1 MSIWN
6 QKSKILVTCPKGV
19 SPYLKEE
26 IEALDFPVLA
36 ELDTAIQTEGTL
48 QDTMIL
54 NLHLRTAQR
63 VLYQLEKLIV
73 NTPESLYRRINSIC
87 WENLLHDSG
96 KAAYVCVTSITD
108 NPLITDSRFVNVKV
122 KDAIVDRIRDKC
134 GRRPDSGPDKDKAV
148 VHVYWKNNQADVY
161 LDTSG
166 ERLSLRGYRKI
177 PLQAPMQETL
187 AAAAI
192 MATGWKGDRNFINP
206 MCGSGTLAIEAAY
219 IALNR
224 APGLMRNNY
233 GFMFIKEFPEEF
245 WQELRKKAKA
255 NARKILPAKIIATDI
270 DKMAIIAAKQN
281 AQTAGVDHLIE
292 FNTCPYEE
300 TPIPEDG
307 GIIIL
312 NPPYGERMDAI
323 NPARLGIPRLQP
335 GEECAVT
342 RGRSRYY
349 REPPA
354 PAGGGSTTKPYSTD
368 FRGSREAAVQGRKI
382 ILRKSADRQDKG
394 SHIKAS
400 DFQILEATYQG
411 IGDFFKKIGGGY
423 SGYIFTGN
431 LEMIKKVGLR
441 TKRRIIFYNG
451 EIECRLLEY
460 ELYSGSMKHG
470 QNGLNDALKS

>member
-19 SPYLKEE
+19 SPYLKKE
-26 IEALDFPVLA
+26 IELLNFPILT
-36 ELDTAIQTEGTL
+36 EMDTAIQTEGTL
-48 QDTMIL
+48 QETMIL

-63 VLYQLEKLIV
+63 VLYQLERLIV
-73 NTPESLYRRINSIC
+73 NTPENLYKKINSIE
-87 WENLLHDSG
+87 WETLLHHSG
-96 KAAYVCVTSITD
+96 RLAYVCVTSIAD

-122 KDAIVDRIRDKC
+122 KDAIVDRMRDKC

-166 ERLSLRGYRKI
+166 ERLSLRGYRKL
-177 PLQAPMQETL
+177 PLLAPMQEIL
-187 AAAAI
+187 AAAVI
-192 MATGWKGDRNFINP
+192 MATGWKGERNFINP
-206 MCGSGTLAIEAAY
+206 MCGSGTLAIEAAF

-245 WQELRKKAKA
+245 WKELRKKAKA

-270 DKMAIIAAKQN
+270 DKTAVIAAKQN

-292 FNTCPYEE
+292 FNTCPYEK
-300 TPIPEDG
+300 TPIPADG
-307 GIIIL
+307 GVIIL

-323 NPARLGIPRLQP
+323 N
-335 GEECAVT
+335 
-342 RGRSRYY
+342 
-349 REPPA
+349 
-354 PAGGGSTTKPYSTD
+354 TKPHSTD
-368 FRGSREAAVQGRKI
+368 FRGKREAAVNGRKI
-382 ILRKSADRQDKG
+382 ILRKSSDRQDNG
-394 SHIKAS
+394 SHNKSKEI
-400 DFQILEATYQG
+400 QILEETYHG

-460 ELYSGSMKHG
+460 ELYTGSQKQG
-470 QNGLNDALKS
+470 KNGLDDGLNIK